1 MAIKRRPAKGQTGR
15 AKHRTPTRI
24 GRTASGSKTKRA
36 APKDPLAHA
45 KALAE
50 RGAFGEAILSAEAL
64 LDADPRYW
72 PARQFIAFTLWRR
85 GYPKEAMMMLESAIM
100 TAPDTA
106 EAQTDLVSSL
116 VMAAQQ
122 SSLMMDRTIELAE
135 KTMARHGPSAA
146 LLQGL
151 SVLFLRRG
159 YRDKAAAAAE
169 RAVVLFPDNTAP
181 RLNLSVVLLLLGREE
196 EALAAYASVLKPYRT
211 NIASPADKVVRQY
224 AKLAE
229 GYDDNA
235 LHQLFSERMAKFIAD
250 VLGPTLGKNVL
261 DAGCGTGLLGTRI
274 EASRLVGIDLSPDM
288 LAAARARGVYDELI
302 EGDLVAAMAGCQDR
316 FDLVV
321 SSCVLYH
328 IADLAPYFRESAR
341 LLASGGHLFFS
352 VDPAPDDL
360 DVALSAPGE
369 YAHSRAYLRRLAAET
384 GFSEVA
390 IAIMGHRAT
399 PGFWCAFRKGSLE
412 NGARPT

>member
-1 MAIKRRPAKGQTGR
+1 MAIKRRPAKGRTGR
-15 AKHRTPTRI
+15 AKRRTPTRI

-36 APKDPLAHA
+36 APKDPLARA

-50 RGAFGEAILSAEAL
+50 RGAFGEAILTAEAL

-72 PARQFIAFTLWRR
+72 PARQFVAFTLWRR
-85 GYPKEAMMMLESAIM
+85 GYPKQAMMMLESAIM

-106 EAQTDLVSSL
+106 EAQTDLASSL

-122 SSLMMDRTIELAE
+122 SSLMTDRAIELAE
-135 KTMARHGPSAA
+135 KTMARHGPTAS

-159 YRDKAAAAAE
+159 DRDKAAATAE
-169 RAVVLFPDNTAP
+169 RAVSLFPDNTAP

-196 EALAAYASVLKPYRT
+196 EALAAYASILKPIRPNT
-211 NIASPADKVVRQY
+211 TPSASEVVHQY
-224 AKLAE
+224 AKLAG

-250 VLGPTLGKNVL
+250 ALGSTSGKTVL

-274 EASRLVGIDLSPDM
+274 EAGRLVGIDLSPDM

-302 EGDLVAAMAGCQDR
+302 EGDLVEAMAGRQDR
-316 FDLVV
+316 FDLVA

-328 IADLAPYFRESAR
+328 IADLAPYFRQASR
-341 LLASGGHLFFS
+341 LLVPGGHLFFS
-352 VDPAPDDL
+352 VDPAPDNMGI
-360 DVALSAPGE
+360 ALSAHGE
-369 YAHSRAYLRRLAAET
+369 YAHSRAYLRHLAAET

-399 PGFWCAFRKGSLE
+399 PGFWCAFRKGPLE
-412 NGARPT
+412 NETRPT